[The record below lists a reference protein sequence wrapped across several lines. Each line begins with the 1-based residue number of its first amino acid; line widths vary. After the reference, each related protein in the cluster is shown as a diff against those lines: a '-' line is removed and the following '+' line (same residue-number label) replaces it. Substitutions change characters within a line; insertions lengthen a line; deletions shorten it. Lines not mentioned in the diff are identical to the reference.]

1 MRLHHAKEIEI
12 EQKRII
18 RFNFFFPFSLCG
30 NLLWGGGGRREKRIS
45 VSSFVVFSPRFSFF
59 FFFCILLFF
68 YEEHAQG
75 MPFACKSSMS
85 PRH

>member
-18 RFNFFFPFSLCG
+18 RFNFFFPFSVRKPSVRR
-30 NLLWGGGGRREKRIS
+30 GGRREKRIS

-59 FFFCILLFF
+59 FSSFLYSIF

>member
-18 RFNFFFPFSLCG
+18 RFNFFFPFSVRKPSVGKGGEEGEEDFCVLFCG
-30 NLLWGGGGRREKRIS
+30 I
-45 VSSFVVFSPRFSFF
+45 FPPFF
-59 FFFCILLFF
+59 FFLLLFLYSSIF